1 MEQTPSKVRLL
12 VCARY
17 SGCSVPRLCSLTVA
31 LLVVHDSFSRTAR
44 QLGLNERKA
53 LFEKQSGAAVGAALA
68 RVPFGVSATAAP
80 GQERGAAK
88 GAPLAGAPLADAST
102 AGGGSGSATTADAPA
117 LSLKERMALLQG
129 GGTDGAGGEKKPA
142 QTRNGAGR
150 EGASGYKADPPA
162 AAPAPASVNVT
173 KACSPADVAAGLGK
187 LGGLQDRLKAFE
199 GAAKPVAQQ
208 TAQPPEQPEEKKQS
222 INQRMAALQGGAGS
236 GAGDE
241 SNAPAG
247 GGPVVGKLRSSG
259 SFKPADASSTPAPA
273 AGASAA
279 PGASAAA
286 DTTMSLKER
295 LALLQQQEKK
305 EETKAVASQAPP
317 ADSNSNRGKSSV
329 AETKAAN
336 RSGQENLPPAEPARP
351 TSGNQAKAAVQSRWQ
366 PGNLSTQAREVA
378 AALGGLAAEEEEE
391 EEEPAAGELQ
401 VKSVFGRVSMF
412 ETGDMAAGWDV
423 EEKQVDFV
431 EGVIRQAKSRRQY

>member
-1 MEQTPSKVRLL
+1 
-12 VCARY
+12 
-17 SGCSVPRLCSLTVA
+17 
-31 LLVVHDSFSRTAR
+31 VHDCFSPTAR

-53 LFEKQSGAAVGAALA
+53 LFEKQPGAAVSTAPA
-68 RVPFGVSATAAP
+68 RVPSGVSATVAP

-88 GAPLAGAPLADAST
+88 GAPLAGATLAHAAT
-102 AGGGSGSATTADAPA
+102 AGGGSGSATAADAPA

-129 GGTDGAGGEKKPA
+129 GGADGAGGDKKPA
-142 QTRNGAGR
+142 EPAAPSRPAPFRVGQ
-150 EGASGYKADPPA
+150 ADPPA
-162 AAPAPASVNVT
+162 AAPAPASVGVT
-173 KACSPADVAAGLGK
+173 KACSPADVAAGPGK

-199 GAAKPVAQQ
+199 GAAKPSQQ

-241 SNAPAG
+241 SSAPAG

-259 SFKPADASSTPAPA
+259 TFKPANSSLSPSPP

-305 EETKAVASQAPP
+305 EETKAVPSRDPP
-317 ADSNSNRGKSSV
+317 ADSNSNRGKPSV
-329 AETKAAN
+329 AETKASN

-351 TSGNQAKAAVQSRWQ
+351 ASGNQAKAAVQSRWQ
-366 PGNLSTQAREVA
+366 PGHLSTQAREVA
-378 AALGGLAAEEEEE
+378 AALGAAEEEE

-412 ETGDMAAGWDV
+412 ETGDMASGWDV

-431 EGVIRQAKSRRQY
+431 EGVIRLRQGAAAILVEEPGEVHAVLGLVGRHAESCTERGFEGP